1 MHRELAQADA
11 VFSRPRTLSLYLFT
25 ACLTALL
32 VFDLLPAVLN
42 LLGDASD
49 TSLGREILGLRFA
62 TLAAIFGGAHALYR
76 ALDRLM
82 DGRIGADLAL
92 AIACIAA
99 LLIGE
104 PLVAAE
110 VVVIG
115 LIGECLEAYTFGRT
129 QAAIAKVVEVFPQR
143 CWLLR
148 DGREVRVLTKEIRV
162 GDVVI
167 VKPGAKIPVDGVV
180 REGRSALDC
189 SALTGESLPRDVEP
203 GDQVLAGSVNLFGSL
218 TIDAIRVGETT
229 VAGQVIELTARALRE
244 KAPIERTA
252 DRMASYFLPV
262 VLGLAAI
269 TFVAFAII
277 FAQSLPFSA
286 AARRAVYPAL
296 SVLVVACPCPLIL
309 ATPAAIMA
317 ALARLAGTGILVKSG
332 GAIERLS
339 GVQAFAFDKT
349 GTLTEGRLVL
359 GELLPMP
366 GVAGDELL
374 RLAAAA
380 EQGSEHPLARAV
392 VEEARRRELQWHPVS
407 EFTAHPGAGVQ
418 AAIGA
423 DTILVGSPRLLEAQ
437 GVKLSAELT
446 ATLKSLDDK
455 GQSALVIARNG
466 VVLGA
471 IGARDQIRPDAPNVI
486 AQLRASGIESLVM
499 LTGDRQAAAHAT
511 AAAIGISDVRA
522 ELMPDEKAQIV
533 GSRQSGTGSNEQD
546 LACSERIPRATAF
559 IGDGINDAP
568 ALARASVGL
577 AVGSGTDLAVECGDI
592 VLMGDPLRSL
602 PLLYRLSR
610 QTVRII
616 RQNILVFAIGVNLL
630 GVVATAWL
638 WPLLAPSNGWFE
650 SGPLAGVIYH
660 QIGSLAVLLNSMRLL
675 VFERGIGRTQI
686 DATRDRWHRV
696 DRWLTRTFDIDEWLH
711 SVSHHWKLASA
722 AIALVLLIGYA
733 ASGFAA
739 IGPAEIGIVNRCG
752 RLLPEHLEPGLRW
765 HWPWPI
771 ESIVR
776 VRPAEV
782 RTVEIGFRT
791 NEDATDDS
799 LAWSNS
805 HRGSKRWIPD
815 ESSLITGDGNLVE
828 LLATVRFHIAD
839 PHAYLT
845 QRSAPELQ
853 LRASAEALL
862 REFAAARP
870 FAELLTIERAV
881 FAEWVVEQLR
891 QRTHDFGLKV
901 DGISIHDLHPPL
913 EVVGAYHNV
922 ARAQEERDRQINEA
936 LAAAIITR
944 QNAEANALRTTRDA
958 EARAE
963 ERILIATTRRQE
975 FEAWHKA
982 RTQLGIVDEA
992 AMLGEAVAAI
1002 LAGGEPESALA
1013 DYRKH
1018 RDDRIAVRRSLTEFR
1033 LAWDAL
1039 AGAMSGRAKVIIDA
1053 DRVPGRRQLLLFD
1066 PGPLAPP
1073 IVPRPVEGK
1082 R

>member
-32 VFDLLPAVLN
+32 VFDVLPVVLN
-42 LLGDASD
+42 LVGDASA
-49 TSLGREILGLRFA
+49 TSMNREILGLRFA
-62 TLAAIFGGAHALYR
+62 TIAAILGGALVLYR

-82 DGRIGADLAL
+82 DGRLGADLAL
-92 AIACIAA
+92 AIAAIAA

-148 DGREVRVLTKEIRV
+148 DGHEVRVLTKDICV
-162 GDVVI
+162 GDVVV

-180 REGRSALDC
+180 RDGRSALDC
-189 SALTGESLPRDVEP
+189 SVLTGESLPRDVEP
-203 GDQVLAGSVNLFGSL
+203 GGRVLAGSVNQFGSL
-218 TIDAIRVGETT
+218 TIDAVRIGETT

-277 FAQSLPFSA
+277 FAQSMPFSA
-286 AARRAVYPAL
+286 AARRAIYPAL

-317 ALARLAGTGILVKSG
+317 ALARLAGTGVLVKCG

-339 GVQAFAFDKT
+339 SVQAVAFDKT

-366 GVAGDELL
+366 GVAVDELL

-392 VEEARRRELQWHPVS
+392 VEEAQRRELQWHPVS

-418 AAIGA
+418 AVIGA
-423 DTILVGSPRLLEAQ
+423 DAILVGSPRMLEGQ
-437 GVKLSAELT
+437 GVTISAELT
-446 ATLKSLDDK
+446 AVLKSLDDR
-455 GQSALVIARNG
+455 GQSALVVARNG

-486 AQLRASGIESLVM
+486 AQLRASGIERIVM
-499 LTGDRQAAAHAT
+499 LTGDRQAAARAI
-511 AAAIGISDVRA
+511 AEEIGISDVRA
-522 ELMPDEKAQIV
+522 GLMPDEKARV
-533 GSRQSGTGSNEQD
+533 V
-546 LACSERIPRATAF
+546 APERISPATAF
-559 IGDGINDAP
+559 VGDGINDAP
-568 ALARASVGL
+568 ALARATVGL
-577 AVGSGTDLAVECGDI
+577 AVGSGTDIAVECGDI
-592 VLMGDPLRSL
+592 VLMGDPLISL
-602 PLLYRLSR
+602 PMLYRLSR

-616 RQNILVFAIGVNLL
+616 RQNILVFAIGVNAL

-638 WPLLAPSNGWFE
+638 WPLLAPSKGWFE

-675 VFERGIGRTQI
+675 FFERGIGRNQI

-722 AIALVLLIGYA
+722 LVALVLLIGYA

-752 RLLPEHLEPGLRW
+752 RLLSDHLEPGLRW

-782 RTVEIGFRT
+782 RTVEIGFRS
-791 NEDATDDS
+791 NDDAMDDS

-805 HRGSKRWIPD
+805 HRGSKRRIPD
-815 ESSLITGDGNLVE
+815 ESSLMTGDGNLVE
-828 LLATVRFHIAD
+828 LLATVRYHIAD

-845 QRSAPELQ
+845 QRSSPELQ
-853 LRASAEALL
+853 LRASAEAVL

-870 FAELLTIERAV
+870 LAELLTIERAV

-891 QRTHDFGLKV
+891 QRTHNFGMKV
-901 DGISIHDLHPPL
+901 DEISIHDLHPPL

-944 QNAEANALRTTRDA
+944 QQAEANSLRTTRDA
-958 EARAE
+958 EGRAAV
-963 ERILIATTRRQE
+963 LIMDATTRHQE

-982 RTQLGIVDEA
+982 RSQLGTVDEA
-992 AMLGEAVAAI
+992 VMFGEAVAGI
-1002 LAGGEPESALA
+1002 MAGGEPESVLA

-1033 LAWDAL
+1033 LAWNALADAL
-1039 AGAMSGRAKVIIDA
+1039 SGRAKVIVDA
-1053 DRVPGRRQLLLFD
+1053 DQIPGRRQLLLFD